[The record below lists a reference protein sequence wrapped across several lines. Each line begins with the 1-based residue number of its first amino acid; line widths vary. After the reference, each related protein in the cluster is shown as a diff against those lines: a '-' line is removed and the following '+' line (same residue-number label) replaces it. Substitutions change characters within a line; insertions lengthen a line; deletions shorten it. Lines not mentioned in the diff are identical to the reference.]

1 MAGSA
6 LCAGD
11 VPLAKRQS
19 LTDREARR
27 LPSTERTGVVVS
39 VQRGAGGLRE
49 CAGGADRFAVVDTET
64 TGVYS
69 SDRVVEVAIVT
80 LSLDGEVIDHFDTLV
95 NPCRDVSASHIHG
108 ITASMVHDAP
118 TFEDIAGDVAVR
130 LHGACFVAHNAPFDR
145 RMLGAEFDRLGDAL
159 VVERSVDTYVGS
171 GRRLVD
177 ACGEHR
183 IDLAGAHRAS
193 TDAFATAQ
201 LFLRLQSRCGAGVP
215 IAAPPSLRRSGRVRR
230 RDDGAA
236 VALSDTP
243 LITYLASRLP
253 YAGLAV
259 ISQQYLEVVGR
270 AVSDLHLDM
279 HERAELSDIAASLGL
294 TEAQVA
300 QAHRRYVFELIDAV
314 IDDGVVTDEE
324 YETLIRVASAL
335 GVDQDS
341 AEHRVASFRTA
352 TVETRLT
359 AGMQVVFTGN
369 HETYPRD
376 RLEIFARDLG
386 LEPRSGVSKSTD
398 VVCAADASSRSGK
411 AAKARK
417 YGIPVITV
425 DEFLMAKIGGVLSA
439 SGTVESLKVIT
450 CPDCHVTWTVP
461 ATSRAQSTKRC
472 SECAPLPPART
483 TSRGPTSEVDSTWA
497 APVVEWL
504 TCRRCTAAW
513 SRQVSR
519 GRKPHFCPTCSG
531 TPELPPPN
539 L

>member
-1 MAGSA
+1 M
-6 LCAGD
+6 
-11 VPLAKRQS
+11 
-19 LTDREARR
+19 ERR
-27 LPSTERTGVVVS
+27 VS
-39 VQRGAGGLRE
+39 DGLRE
-49 CAGGADRFAVVDTET
+49 CAGGADRFVVVDTET

-69 SDRVVEVAIVT
+69 NDRVVEVAIVT

-145 RMLGAEFDRLGDAL
+145 RMLGAEFDRLGDVL

-171 GRRLVD
+171 GRRLAD
-177 ACGEHR
+177 ACSEHR
-183 IDLAGAHRAS
+183 IDLTGAHRAS
-193 TDAFATAQ
+193 TDAFATTQ
-201 LFLRLQSRCGAGVP
+201 LFLRLQARCGTGAP

-230 RDDGAA
+230 RDDVVA
-236 VALSDTP
+236 VSLPDTP

-253 YAGLAV
+253 YSGLAV

-270 AVSDLHLDM
+270 AVSDLHLDVN
-279 HERAELSDIAASLGL
+279 ERAELAAIAASLGL
-294 TEAQVA
+294 TDAQVA
-300 QAHRRYVFELIDAV
+300 QAHRRYVYELIDAA

-324 YETLIRVASAL
+324 YETLVRVASAL
-335 GVDQDS
+335 GVAQDT
-341 AEHRVASFRTA
+341 AEHRVSSFRTA
-352 TVETRLT
+352 AVETRL
-359 AGMQVVFTGN
+359 APGMQVVFTGN
-369 HETYPRD
+369 HQTYPRD
-376 RLEIFARDLG
+376 RLEFFARELG

-398 VVCAADASSRSGK
+398 LVCAADASSRSGK

-425 DEFLMAKIGGVLSA
+425 DEFLMAKIGDVLAA
-439 SGTVESLKVIT
+439 SGSVESFKVIT
-450 CPDCHVTWTVP
+450 CPDCYVTWTEP
-461 ATSRAQSTKRC
+461 ATSSAHSTKRC
-472 SECAPLPPART
+472 RECAPLSYRRT
-483 TSRGPTSEVDSTWA
+483 TPTPIEPTSEVDSFWA
-497 APVVEWL
+497 APIVEWL
-504 TCRRCTAAW
+504 TCRRCIAVW

-531 TPELPPPN
+531 AQELPPPD